1 MEFTGKWMELQTII
15 PSEVTRTPKRQTLHV
30 FSPLWML
37 ALTLFDS
44 LDVCFI

>member
-1 MEFTGKWMELQTII
+1 MEFTGKWMELQIII
-15 PSEVTRTPKRQTLHV
+15 PSEVTWTPKRQTLHV

-44 LDVCFI
+44 LEVCFI